1 MRGFHS
7 FFLPDSVFAGTGA
20 LSPLPSRGPGPKALL
35 VLGKTLRPKPRTSTW
50 ETEVSSGSRQPRP
63 AALACVWARPRV
75 TLLGPRIPSGRGRFT
90 EVVLRADGGSDK
102 ESPTQRSAGTAAPSP
117 GRAAGRLGGS
127 LGGQAGRPRRLR
139 FSSSSWPSTAL
150 PAPRAALGAQAASG
164 HPSPGVS
171 PFLPHLAVQIPVP
184 GGCHEE
190 LVWALLDRLG
200 PPRGPKTCHTVACP
214 VSAPHPREARA
225 GMEGL
230 RGPAERRPAA
240 ASIRATRSSVCT
252 ASPPSLFRRHGL
264 ILHREGVG
272 VIIIS
277 IYLLL

>member
-1 MRGFHS
+1 MS
-7 FFLPDSVFAGTGA
+7 AGC
-20 LSPLPSRGPGPKALL
+20 
-35 VLGKTLRPKPRTSTW
+35 
-50 ETEVSSGSRQPRP
+50 RQPRP
-63 AALACVWARPRV
+63 AASACVWARPRV
-75 TLLGPRIPSGRGRFT
+75 TLLGQCIPSGRGRFT
-90 EVVLRADGGSDK
+90 EMVHRADGGSDK
-102 ESPTQRSAGTAAPSP
+102 ESPTQRSAGTATPSP
-117 GRAAGRLGGS
+117 GRAAGRPAGS
-127 LGGQAGRPRRLR
+127 SGGQAGRPGRLR

-150 PAPRAALGAQAASG
+150 PAPGAALGAQAASG

-171 PFLPHLAVQIPVP
+171 PFLPHLAFQIPVP
-184 GGCHEE
+184 GVCQEE

-200 PPRGPKTCHTVACP
+200 PPRGPRTCHTVACP
-214 VSAPHPREARA
+214 VSAPHPREPRA

-230 RGPAERRPAA
+230 RGPAERHPAA
-240 ASIRATRSSVCT
+240 ASNPATWSSVCT